1 MIGRNEALCKVSM
14 TSDGGT
20 GLRERSREHFF
31 FEGKSLVGVGASVV
45 ARTQRITSKGLE
57 ASAKLARTITVLASG
72 PILGASSVTLGRASF
87 VTRACLFLGSRSF
100 ADWACLFLR
109 RYLFVNWAYLFIED
123 LQNFRIR
130 F

>member
-20 GLRERSREHFF
+20 GLRERSRDQF
-31 FEGKSLVGVGASVV
+31 FEGKILVGVGTSVA
-45 ARTQRITSKGLE
+45 ARTQRITSIGLRS
-57 ASAKLARTITVLASG
+57 SAQLVRTITVLG
-72 PILGASSVTLGRASF
+72 ERPILGASSVTLGRAPF
-87 VTRACLFLGSRSF
+87 VTRACLFLSRRSF